1 MAEAGAAAVVEGTG
15 RAPALRLRVNT
26 VIPWLILRR
35 IGLSLML
42 LLAVSVVVFAGT
54 ELLPGDVAQ
63 MILGQGATP
72 EALEGLRQVLHLDQP
87 AWLRYVTW
95 LHGLVTGDP
104 GQSLVNGMPVAD
116 QVGRRLANSLRLALL
131 TTVVTV
137 PLALLVGITAA
148 VWRGSLYDRIVN
160 VLTVAT
166 VSVPEFLFATL
177 AVLVFAVHLHWL
189 PALSYSVNTDSIT
202 ALLRSFTLPVST
214 LALAIF
220 AQMARM
226 TRAALVNTLGASY
239 VEMAVLKGVRPTRL
253 VLRHALPNAL
263 GPIANAVALSL
274 SFLLG
279 GVVIVETVFNY
290 PGLAKLMVDAVSTR
304 DMPLVQACAM
314 IFCAGYLLLV
324 LVADIVAILANPR
337 LRHR

>member
-1 MAEAGAAAVVEGTG
+1 MPEAVAS
-15 RAPALRLRVNT
+15 RAGFGFNPAIVRL
-26 VIPWLILRR
+26 IASR
-35 IGLSLML
+35 IGTSLFL

-63 MILGQGATP
+63 MVLGQGATP
-72 EALEGLRQVLHLDQP
+72 AALQGLRDVLHLDLP
-87 AWLRYVTW
+87 APVRYLHWL
-95 LHGLVTGDP
+95 LGMLSGDP
-104 GQSLVNGMPVAD
+104 GVSLVNGMPVAEL
-116 QVGRRLANSLRLALL
+116 VGGRLGNSLRLALL

-137 PLALLVGITAA
+137 PIALTVGITAA

-177 AVLVFAVHLHWL
+177 AVLVFAVTLHWL
-189 PALSYSVNTDSIT
+189 PALSYGVNADTWSDM
-202 ALLRSFTLPVST
+202 LRSYALPVCT

-226 TRAALVNTLGASY
+226 TRAALVNTLGSSY
-239 VEMAVLKGVRPTRL
+239 VEMAVLKGVRPVRL

-263 GPIANAVALSL
+263 GPVANAVALSL

-279 GVVIVETVFNY
+279 GVVIVETVFSY

-314 IFCAGYLLLV
+314 IFCTAYLLLV
-324 LVADIVAILANPR
+324 LVADLLAIFANPR

>member
-1 MAEAGAAAVVEGTG
+1 MPDAFN
-15 RAPALRLRVNT
+15 PAIVRLIVS
-26 VIPWLILRR
+26 R
-35 IGLSLML
+35 IGTSVFL
-42 LLAVSVVVFAGT
+42 LLAVSIVVFAGT

-63 MILGQGATP
+63 MVLGQGATP
-72 EALEGLRQVLHLDQP
+72 AALQGLREALHLDLP
-87 AWLRYVTW
+87 APLRYLHW
-95 LHGLVTGDP
+95 LEGMLTGDP
-104 GQSLVNGMPVAD
+104 GVSLVNGMPVAEL
-116 QVGRRLANSLRLALL
+116 VGGRLASSLRLALL
-131 TTVVTV
+131 TTIVTV
-137 PLALLVGITAA
+137 PLALTVGITAA

-177 AVLVFAVHLHWL
+177 AVLVFAVTLHWL
-189 PALSYSVNTDSIT
+189 PALSYGVNADTWSDM
-202 ALLRSFTLPVST
+202 LRSFALPVCT

-226 TRAALVNTLGASY
+226 TRAALVNTLGSSY
-239 VEMAVLKGVRPTRL
+239 VEMAVLKGVRPVRL

-263 GPIANAVALSL
+263 GPVANAVALSL

-314 IFCAGYLLLV
+314 IFCTAYLLLV
-324 LVADIVAILANPR
+324 LIADLVAILANPR